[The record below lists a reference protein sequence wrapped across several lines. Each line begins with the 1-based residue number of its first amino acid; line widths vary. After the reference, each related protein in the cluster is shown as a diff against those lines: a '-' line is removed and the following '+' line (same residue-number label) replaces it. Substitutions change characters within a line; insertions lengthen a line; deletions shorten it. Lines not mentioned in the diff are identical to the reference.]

1 MSSGYPTTYRMY
13 ASAMRKP
20 VSCVIACCS
29 VDYSRR
35 VIEDVDSR
43 LFLVGGRFFSKV
55 SYTAPF
61 DYKNIRFLEV
71 IYRVI
76 SRNANLKKVSAI
88 LPLFFVSLP
97 IRG

>member
-1 MSSGYPTTYRMY
+1 MY
-13 ASAMRKP
+13 GSALRKP

-35 VIEDVDSR
+35 VIEDVDSI
-43 LFLVGGRFFSKV
+43 LFLVGGRFFYRV
-55 SYTAPF
+55 IYTAPF
-61 DYKNIRFLEV
+61 DDNNLRFLEV

-76 SRNANLKKVSAI
+76 SRNANLYEVSAI

-97 IRG
+97 IHR